1 MPSGPVRSPHPGPG
15 PAGPREGWGRGVSR
29 PEETRSGAPARE
41 GAAAPAAGTATT
53 DGGRGGDGWRAEA
66 PVLLGSAALARQ
78 PELPADDPAP
88 RPPEHPTHA
97 APRPVPKGWPGTLAE
112 PVWSWLAHDRPPLP
126 VVVGGAEG
134 GVGTSTVTAL
144 IGELLAAASPGPT
157 ALVDQSGTGWGSML
171 RRLVGQ
177 RAGLD
182 AQHAA
187 AQLRHGAPPP
197 HILSA
202 APVTSA
208 GAALLDDSNR
218 YTALD
223 ALLGLVATSRGALV
237 VDGGL
242 ADLVLAARLDIRP
255 VVVLVGRA
263 DVIGAEAVCAA
274 LGFLHR
280 HPTPVQPVVVL
291 CSTASTDRRRIQA
304 ATKLVATTGIS
315 HLVHLPYDAR
325 LAHGQPLRL
334 DQVGKTTAA
343 AALAVVSRIGK
354 TQEVLHL
361 VRRPHLPP
369 HPPPRAAAG
378 GSGAG

>member
-1 MPSGPVRSPHPGPG
+1 M
-15 PAGPREGWGRGVSR
+15 
-29 PEETRSGAPARE
+29 
-41 GAAAPAAGTATT
+41 
-53 DGGRGGDGWRAEA
+53 
-66 PVLLGSAALARQ
+66 
-78 PELPADDPAP
+78 
-88 RPPEHPTHA
+88 
-97 APRPVPKGWPGTLAE
+97 PKGWPSRLAE
-112 PVWSWLAHDRPPLP
+112 PVWSWLARDRPPLP

-144 IGELLAAASPGPT
+144 LGELIAAASPGPT
-157 ALVDQSGTGWGSML
+157 VIVDQCGAGWGQVI

-187 AQLRHGAPPP
+187 AQLRHGTAAP

-208 GAALLDDSNR
+208 GATLLEDSTR
-218 YTALD
+218 YTALGV
-223 ALLGLVATSRGALV
+223 LLGLVATSRGALV
-237 VDGGL
+237 VDGGRVNG
-242 ADLVLAARLDIRP
+242 VLAARLDIRP
-255 VVVLVGRA
+255 VVVVVGRA

-325 LAHGQPLRL
+325 LASGQPLRL

-361 VRRPHLPP
+361 VRRTYLPT
-369 HPPPRAAAG
+369 HPPPGAAVGPAAPG
-378 GSGAG
+378 